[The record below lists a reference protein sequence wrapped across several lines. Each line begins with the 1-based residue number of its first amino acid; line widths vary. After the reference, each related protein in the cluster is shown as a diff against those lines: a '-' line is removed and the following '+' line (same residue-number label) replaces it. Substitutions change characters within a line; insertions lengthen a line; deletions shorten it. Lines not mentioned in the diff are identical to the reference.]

1 MKKNIFAIILAGG
14 SGERFWPLSSP
25 ERPKQFL
32 KIFGGKSLIRQA
44 MERILPIIP
53 IENVLVVTAKSLEKA
68 TVKELPELP
77 RENVI
82 LEPCRKNTAP
92 AIATALGEVLRRGGP
107 DALAATLTA
116 DQLMEKPGA
125 FRSLLR
131 KAYGIAAKKDVIVT
145 LGVQPTYPATGFG
158 YINAEKKV
166 FVEKPD
172 AATAARYVKSGKYV
186 WNAGM
191 FIFRAGALHALCGQ
205 LAPELV
211 ALADAVAA
219 ADSANAV
226 LKKIYPTLTSVA
238 FDYAIME
245 RTRAFE
251 VVSGDFGWD
260 DVGGYAA
267 LAAHLPVDGEGN
279 VRLGKTRQLDCSG
292 CTLLGDGVRVS
303 AFGLKDIVIASCGDE
318 VLVMPRS
325 RAADLKRLLEVLPA
339 DFVRM
344 ISQ

>member
-1 MKKNIFAIILAGG
+1 MKKNVFAIILAGG

-44 MERILPIIP
+44 MERVLPIVP
-53 IENVLVVTAKSLEKA
+53 IENVLVITAKALEKA
-68 TVKELPELP
+68 TVEELPELP
-77 RENVI
+77 RENII

-92 AIATALGEVLRRGGP
+92 AVATALGEVLRRGGP

-116 DQLMEKPGA
+116 DQLMEKPGV

-131 KAYGIAAKKDVIVT
+131 KAYGIAAKNDVVVT
-145 LGVQPTYPATGFG
+145 LGIRPTYPATGFG

-172 AATAARYVKSGKYV
+172 AATAAKYVKSGKYV

-191 FIFRAGALHALCGQ
+191 FIFRAGALLELCKALSLELYS
-205 LAPELV
+205 LAVKV
-211 ALADAVAA
+211 ADTQCT
-219 ADSANAV
+219 NAL

-245 RTRAFE
+245 RTHAIE

-303 AFGLKDIVIASCGDE
+303 AFGLKDVVIASCGDE

-325 RAADLKRLLEVLPA
+325 RASDLKRLLEVLPA
-339 DFVRM
+339 DLVRM
-344 ISQ
+344 ISR